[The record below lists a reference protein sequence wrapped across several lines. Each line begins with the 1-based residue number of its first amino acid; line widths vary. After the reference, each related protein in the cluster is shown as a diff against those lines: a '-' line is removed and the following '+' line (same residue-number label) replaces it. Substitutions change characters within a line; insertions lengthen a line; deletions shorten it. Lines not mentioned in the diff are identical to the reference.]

1 MDEVSLASGVDARRD
16 LQKIMVQKIMVL
28 ESREGL
34 TGIIVGM
41 GCIGVLLTAWLVIS
55 QPFRGPICPDLL
67 GIPACFAVLGW
78 VPERERNPRRFS
90 GDYPSDPKYSKL
102 ELRGG
107 LPA

>member
-16 LQKIMVQKIMVL
+16 LQKTMAL

-55 QPFRGPICPDLL
+55 QLFRGPACIAAGCGHNDQRRCPSSTVATMTSPIEGAMGL
-67 GIPACFAVLGW
+67 G
-78 VPERERNPRRFS
+78 ERI
-90 GDYPSDPKYSKL
+90 G
-102 ELRGG
+102 
-107 LPA
+107 